1 MEGES
6 DFINLNL
13 KLMPR
18 PENIEFQLSEYFYL
32 EQLYTSFFSNHPY
45 DSLDNIDSSVGI
57 L

>member
-45 DSLDNIDSSVGI
+45 DTG
-57 L
+57 